1 MLPLLST
8 SILDT
13 LKILMIG
20 NMLTYSNQMPATFQD
35 MMHAQERYVIIDSI
49 FIPEGDVQC
58 AILNHL
64 YTGKADC
71 SNEFVQKHKVWSK
84 ENSDYS
90 RFVSLCKG
98 YDVVYLQ
105 SNRMDEPIL
114 YDIILSIDQVIDK
127 DAVIILFQ
135 NFSKNIS
142 DENARRKE
150 LDKQLNYYQQH
161 NKSEKVIL
169 LSIGDFFDIF
179 SFSDPSMVLDKTGKP
194 TKEGSDMIAQALFE
208 IVRPYIY

>member
-20 NMLTYSNQMPATFQD
+20 NMLSYSNQMPATFQD
-35 MMHAQERYVIIDSI
+35 MMHAQERYVFIDSI
-49 FIPEGDVQC
+49 FLPEGDIECV
-58 AILNHL
+58 ILNHL
-64 YTGKADC
+64 YSGKADC

-90 RFVSLCKG
+90 RFVNLYKG

-105 SNRMDEPIL
+105 SNRIDEPLL
-114 YDIILSIDQVIDK
+114 YDIILSIDKSIDR

-135 NFSKNIS
+135 NYSKNIS

-161 NKSEKVIL
+161 NQSEKVTL
-169 LSIGDFFDIF
+169 LAIGDFFDIF
-179 SFSDPSMVLDKTGKP
+179 SSSDPSRVIDKTGNP
-194 TKEGSDMIAQALFE
+194 TKEGSDMIASGLFE